1 MDYCF
6 ADFETRSAID
16 IKKSGAFRYVEDES
30 FDVLLLA
37 YAFDDG
43 PVQVVDFTQGETWPE
58 EFLQALRDP
67 SVTKVAHNA
76 IFERTVIG
84 KLLGYTPPE
93 EWLDT
98 MHLAAQCGLPLSLDA
113 AGKALGLPEDQAK
126 MREGKALIRYFCQP
140 CKPIKANGGRT
151 WNLPEHAP
159 EKWDTF
165 KAYCQRDVEVERTI
179 FHTLER
185 WMPSPEERR
194 FWCLD
199 ARINERG
206 VRIDRRMAQFAV
218 AMDQRYKEELT
229 AKAVALTG
237 LENPKS
243 VSQVKTWLAD
253 QEGKEFPSLN
263 KKVVADVVASLTSDA
278 SREFMALRSELSK
291 SSTAKY
297 EAMLR
302 AACADDHVRGTF
314 QFYGANRTG
323 RMAGRL
329 LQLQNLPQNHMEDLD
344 EARQL
349 VLGGHYTAL
358 KVLYDGVSQPLSELI
373 RTALIPEPGH
383 QFLVADFSAIEARVI
398 AWMAG
403 ERWRLDAFREGAD
416 IYCASASQAFHVPV
430 VKHGINGHLRQK
442 GKIMELAC
450 IAEDELVLTDTGL
463 VPIQDVTTDMKL
475 WDGEE
480 WVSHDG
486 VVCKGEKEVITYGGL
501 TATPN
506 HLVWVEGCKNPFPF
520 GYAASLHLELLHLE
534 DSTAFTKRDCF
545 YDSVRV
551 YDILNARPR
560 HRFTVSNVLVHNCGY
575 GGGIGAMKA
584 FGADKLGMTEDEMQ
598 ETVDLWRESSP
609 RICEFWRSL
618 EKAAIRSV
626 VRRAHTV
633 SEIGG
638 IGFDM
643 EQGVLWM
650 TLPSGRRIAYWGARY
665 EESHRNAGRKVLSY
679 MGQNQ
684 QTKKWERIETWGGKL
699 VENCWAAGTPVLT
712 HRGWV
717 PIEDV
722 SGADLVWDGVEWVP
736 TNGSAVRYSRRPLF
750 ELDGLCVTGE
760 HKILTERGWVNAAD
774 CDGLDRV
781 QVQLPGDSGPQ
792 YGHGFSW
799 APEVECQVRMRKCT
813 PRGYQGCP
821 AQGEAGTTCVLWLQ
835 NEGAYRCGPTDTRNV
850 EAPGLRC
857 VALHGA
863 ALYRADAPSLEK
875 LRWAWHHGLRS
886 VAAQLREFL
895 GRHGPNLF
903 PWFGAGSK
911 GKRKGVFPRELPL
924 GDTKAEHP
932 QSAKIQVCRV
942 QGAEGECF
950 GTGRETGD
958 KLHHTP
964 VSAGTRLS
972 CRSSGRCSGREEP
985 VYDVLNCGPRH
996 RYVVLGKS
1004 GPIIAHNCVQA
1015 TARDCLREAMFAL
1028 DAAGFDIRATVHDEV
1043 IVTEPIGGR
1052 SAEEMAALMGG
1063 PIPWAPGLPLRADG
1077 YACPYYQKD

>member
-37 YAFDDG
+37 YAFDDK
-43 PVQVVDFTQGETWPE
+43 PVRVVDFASGETWPE

-67 SVTKVAHNA
+67 AVTKVAHNA

-98 MHLAAQCGLPLSLDA
+98 MHLSAQCGLPLSLDA

-140 CKPIKANGGRT
+140 CKPTKANGGRT

-218 AMDQRYKEELT
+218 AMDQRSKEELT

-253 QEGKEFPSLN
+253 QEGREFPSLN

-278 SREFMALRSELSK
+278 SREFMAIRSELSK

-323 RMAGRL
+323 RFAGRL
-329 LQLQNLPQNHMEDLD
+329 VQYQNLPQNHMEDLD

-349 VLGGHYTAL
+349 VRGGHYTAL
-358 KVLYDGVSQPLSELI
+358 KALYDGVSQPLSELI

-403 ERWRLDAFREGAD
+403 ERWRLEVFQNGGD
-416 IYCASASQAFHVPV
+416 IYCASASQMFHVPV
-430 VKHGINGHLRQK
+430 EKHGVNGHLRQK
-442 GKIMELAC
+442 GKVAELA
-450 IAEDELVLTDTGL
+450 LGFS
-463 VPIQDVTTDMKL
+463 
-475 WDGEE
+475 G
-480 WVSHDG
+480 G
-486 VVCKGEKEVITYGGL
+486 V
-501 TATPN
+501 
-506 HLVWVEGCKNPFPF
+506 
-520 GYAASLHLELLHLE
+520 
-534 DSTAFTKRDCF
+534 
-545 YDSVRV
+545 
-551 YDILNARPR
+551 
-560 HRFTVSNVLVHNCGY
+560 
-575 GGGIGAMKA
+575 GALKA
-584 FGADKLGMTEDEMQ
+584 FGADKLGMTEEEMQ
-598 ETVDLWRESSP
+598 ETVDLWRASSP
-609 RICEFWRSL
+609 RICAFWKAM
-618 EKAAIRSV
+618 EKAAVRSV

-633 SEIGG
+633 SDIGN
-638 IGFDM
+638 IAFDM
-643 EQGVLWM
+643 DQGVLWM
-650 TLPSGRRIAYWGARY
+650 TLPSGRRLAYWGAKY
-665 EESHRNAGRKVLSY
+665 EESQKNPGRKALTF

-684 QTKKWERIETWGGKL
+684 MTKKWERVETFSGRL
-699 VENCWAAGTPVLT
+699 VENA
-712 HRGWV
+712 
-717 PIEDV
+717 
-722 SGADLVWDGVEWVP
+722 
-736 TNGSAVRYSRRPLF
+736 
-750 ELDGLCVTGE
+750 
-760 HKILTERGWVNAAD
+760 
-774 CDGLDRV
+774 
-781 QVQLPGDSGPQ
+781 
-792 YGHGFSW
+792 
-799 APEVECQVRMRKCT
+799 
-813 PRGYQGCP
+813 
-821 AQGEAGTTCVLWLQ
+821 
-835 NEGAYRCGPTDTRNV
+835 
-850 EAPGLRC
+850 
-857 VALHGA
+857 
-863 ALYRADAPSLEK
+863 
-875 LRWAWHHGLRS
+875 
-886 VAAQLREFL
+886 
-895 GRHGPNLF
+895 
-903 PWFGAGSK
+903 
-911 GKRKGVFPRELPL
+911 
-924 GDTKAEHP
+924 
-932 QSAKIQVCRV
+932 
-942 QGAEGECF
+942 
-950 GTGRETGD
+950 
-958 KLHHTP
+958 
-964 VSAGTRLS
+964 
-972 CRSSGRCSGREEP
+972 
-985 VYDVLNCGPRH
+985 
-996 RYVVLGKS
+996 
-1004 GPIIAHNCVQA
+1004 VQA

-1052 SAEEMAALMGG
+1052 SVEEMAALMGG